1 MYDGFIIHIGVEVA
15 ERFAYNGI
23 GCNLIMYLTE
33 QLGQS
38 TATAAVNVNTWSG
51 TALLLPLFGAFI
63 ADSYL
68 GRYRTIIIAS
78 CIYILVRI
86 LILDKQNLSSD
97 FVLFFFY
104 STIGNQSNVTN
115 TIIFI
120 TIELTSFIGSH
131 CHWTSPFCHLK
142 VLKYFVKNF
151 VLSIKMV

>member
-78 CIYILVRI
+78 FIYILVRI
-86 LILDKQNLSSD
+86 LILDK
-97 FVLFFFY
+97 
-104 STIGNQSNVTN
+104 
-115 TIIFI
+115 
-120 TIELTSFIGSH
+120 
-131 CHWTSPFCHLK
+131 
-142 VLKYFVKNF
+142 
-151 VLSIKMV
+151 